1 MKTSSGRLIGAAVLF
16 YLLLQAGPVAGQ
28 DTEKDTIAAGDFPEV
43 TTELSGDSENAGT
56 VAGADESHEIQLIAL
71 KDMARVD
78 DPGEMQLIALKD
90 MAGAERWWYG
100 WLAGYSAATVGQG
113 VIWATSDDR
122 TLRQDMVL
130 GAATTLLGAMGQL
143 VTPVKPKNSG
153 YPTYREY
160 TSGEKPF
167 SPDEAAALLKALAAR
182 QKEGRSWKTHAIAGV
197 VNLGSGLITWLGYK
211 RTFMDGLENFA
222 INTAITEAQIWTQ
235 PMKSARDYEKYCQT
249 NGPGAEPM
257 SAVREG
263 EWSWSISPGR
273 FYVRYVF

>member
-1 MKTSSGRLIGAAVLF
+1 MAGQEIDRDTIIAGDLPDLTLAASRASNNAGAAF
-16 YLLLQAGPVAGQ
+16 
-28 DTEKDTIAAGDFPEV
+28 
-43 TTELSGDSENAGT
+43 
-56 VAGADESHEIQLIAL
+56 GAEES
-71 KDMARVD
+71 
-78 DPGEMQLIALKD
+78 GEMQFTALKD

-113 VIWATSDDR
+113 VIWVTSDDR
-122 TLRQDMVL
+122 TLRQDMAL

-153 YPTYREY
+153 YPSCREY

-167 SPDEAAALLKALAAR
+167 SPDEAALLLKALAAR
-182 QKEGRSWKTHAIAGV
+182 EKEGRSWKTHAIAGV
-197 VNLGSGLITWLGYK
+197 VNLTSGLITWLGYK

-235 PMKSARDYEKYCQT
+235 PMKAARDYEKYCKT
-249 NGPGAEPM
+249 NSSGAEPM
-257 SAVREG
+257 TARREG
-263 EWSWSISPGR
+263 EWSWSIRPVG